1 MNDDANDDDDIVQA
15 IGRLVDE
22 EHRIESGSEP
32 GADGQERLSAVR
44 ERLDQAW
51 DLLRRRRAKREYGG
65 DPDEATL
72 RPVSEVEG
80 YHD

>member
-1 MNDDANDDDDIVQA
+1 MNDDANDDDIVQA
-15 IGRLVDE
+15 ISRLVDE
-22 EHRIESGSEP
+22 EHRIESGSELD
-32 GADGQERLSAVR
+32 ADGQERLRAVR

-51 DLLRRRRAKREYGG
+51 DLLRQRRAKREYGG

-72 RPVSEVEG
+72 RPASEVEG